1 MNSQNTVKI
10 VCQCLLI
17 KVVTTNSEEAD
28 GGIAIIIIPIDKQQ
42 IELYKNCLLVD
53 LFGLP
58 ANVRAIYYLFQ
69 DTLITDLYWSV

>member
-69 DTLITDLYWSV
+69 DTLITDLC

>member
-1 MNSQNTVKI
+1 LNSQNTVKI

-58 ANVRAIYYLFQ
+58 AIVRAIYYLFQ